1 MSAPTT
7 YQPWVPDTPPPP
19 PPPVAPWT
27 KREGRARGRHR
38 RPRRRPPLWLLLV
51 LLAVAVGGAAT
62 WFLVLRE
69 KGGSAAAPHASPEPS
84 TPVYH
89 GPLHLT
95 VVAVRTEPQPF
106 VAVVGSLGE
115 RPPVAID
122 VPSHLVLTLPSGTVA
137 DAAQD
142 DPTLLKASISN
153 MLGAWT
159 EHAVVLSKSGLSGIV
174 DEIGGAPVRLED
186 VLTLDGENVGPG
198 VVTLSGAQVIEYI
211 TSGSSFDQPGRWR
224 AVVAGLLSG
233 GPAIEN
239 GDGVEADDADAVTTA
254 LDAATGARIL
264 ALPTRASGGGLLVP
278 VDDRIRNVLATSF
291 GIASPPPVDVVVL
304 NGSGVP
310 GVAGT
315 LAAKLVPEGFRIA
328 AAQNAPSFNH
338 KETVVY
344 ASYRGALG
352 AAQEAARL
360 LGVSQVTLGGAAS
373 GVADITI
380 LVGRDFKTV

>member
-1 MSAPTT
+1 MRAPTT
-7 YQPWVPDTPPPP
+7 FQPWVPEAPPPP
-19 PPPVAPWT
+19 PPPLPPS
-27 KREGRARGRHR
+27 KRRSRGRGRHR
-38 RPRRRPPLWLLLV
+38 RPRRRPPTWLLLV
-51 LLAVAVGGAAT
+51 LLAVAAVGAGM
-62 WFLVLRE
+62 WFLMIKHE
-69 KGGSAAAPHASPEPS
+69 DGSAAPPPPASSEPA
-84 TPVYH
+84 PVYH

-95 VVAVRTEPQPF
+95 VIAVRTEPQPF
-106 VAVVGSLGE
+106 VAVVGSMGE
-115 RPPVAID
+115 RPPVALD

-142 DPTLLKASISN
+142 DPTLLEASISN

-174 DEIGGAPVRLED
+174 DEMGGAPVRLED

-198 VVTLSGAQVIEYI
+198 VVTLSGAQVTEYL
-211 TSGSSFDQPGRWR
+211 TTGSSFDQPGRWR

-233 GPAIEN
+233 GPTIEN
-239 GDGVEADDADAVTTA
+239 GDGVEADDAAAVTTA

-315 LAAKLVPEGFRIA
+315 IAAKLVPEGFRIA
-328 AAQNAPSFNH
+328 AAQNAPSFDH

-344 ASYRGALG
+344 ASSRGALG

-360 LGVSQVTLGGAAS
+360 LGVSRVTLGGAAS

-380 LVGRDFKTV
+380 LVGRDFKSV